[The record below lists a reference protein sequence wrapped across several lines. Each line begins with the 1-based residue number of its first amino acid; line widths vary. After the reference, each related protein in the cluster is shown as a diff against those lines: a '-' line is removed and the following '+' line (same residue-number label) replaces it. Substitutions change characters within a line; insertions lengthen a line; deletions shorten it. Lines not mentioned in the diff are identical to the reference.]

1 MHNGTG
7 HEELVDGSTARW
19 RGGRSGRDGRPEWD
33 VLPVGVLQ
41 VDDRGTVVRANPAAV
56 RLLGRPD
63 RAVVGAALTS
73 LVDPV
78 DARAVQDCL
87 IEVGDT
93 GVPGAVVL
101 PLGAGGHDVRLRVV
115 AAGGDGPIVT
125 VEDLGG
131 LAASDRVV
139 EAMRPVL
146 DRWPGLVG
154 IADDRAN
161 VVYLNDRG
169 REMIGL
175 AGSDL
180 RGLRTTDL
188 FGPEV
193 FNRYYDEIRPVLL
206 DGCTWT
212 GVVPLLRRSGSTA
225 DVKAVLTAAVGPTGG
240 TIEWLLAVTGTEDE
254 SVAPGDLAWTG
265 RTTTTSR
272 AWPTGRCYLDCLRLA
287 LLRRDRG
294 ELPGHR
300 RLRRP
305 RRLQGG
311 ERRRGS
317 PGRRRPAASGG
328 RAARR
333 LPPACR
339 HRGPLGWRRVRGA
352 VRGHFR
358 RGARPGPAGGRCR
371 FGAVPGR

>member
-1 MHNGTG
+1 MVRQPDGG
-7 HEELVDGSTARW
+7 VDGPVVT
-19 RGGRSGRDGRPEWD
+19 GGPEWD

-41 VDDRGTVVRANPAAV
+41 VDDRGTVVHANPAAV

-63 RAVVGAALTS
+63 RAIIGAALTS

-193 FNRYYDEIRPVLL
+193 FNRYYDEIRPVS
-206 DGCTWT
+206 W
-212 GVVPLLRRSGSTA
+212 
-225 DVKAVLTAAVGPTGG
+225 TAA
-240 TIEWLLAVTGTEDE
+240 
-254 SVAPGDLAWTG
+254 
-265 RTTTTSR
+265 
-272 AWPTGRCYLDCLRLA
+272 
-287 LLRRDRG
+287 
-294 ELPGHR
+294 
-300 RLRRP
+300 
-305 RRLQGG
+305 
-311 ERRRGS
+311 
-317 PGRRRPAASGG
+317 
-328 RAARR
+328 
-333 LPPACR
+333 
-339 HRGPLGWRRVRGA
+339 RGPGWCPCCAAADPPRMSRW
-352 VRGHFR
+352 
-358 RGARPGPAGGRCR
+358 C
-371 FGAVPGR
+371 